1 MRKTQMAGPRPSDR
15 IAVRADT
22 AGTALR
28 LQGQDLRRRPEAER
42 RVKPAIAD
50 RRGATMDYQMGF
62 TSGSS
67 N

>member
-1 MRKTQMAGPRPSDR
+1 MRKTQMAGRRPSDR
-15 IAVRADT
+15 IAVRAET

-28 LQGQDLRRRPEAER
+28 LQGPAARRTMTER
-42 RVKPAIAD
+42 RVKPVPAD

-62 TSGSS
+62 TSGPS